1 MIPLDRP
8 VWSALSDRQQSV
20 SVGTT
25 RARAF
30 DRDIG
35 PLAASMDDS
44 EATLADLAAIVADRG
59 MLILL
64 QADPSPVPAGCRAD
78 MVADA
83 VQMVATDRLHLPD
96 PGEVVALGDADA
108 PEMLALAQLT
118 APGPFGPRT
127 HGLGQFYGVRI
138 DGRLAAMA
146 GERMSLAGYR
156 EVSGVCTHPDFRG
169 RGLAMRLCAK
179 VISQIV
185 VRGERPFLHAY
196 ASNTGAISVY
206 EKLGFAIRCPFSVM
220 KLVPDA

>member
-8 VWSALSDRQQSV
+8 VWGALSDRQQSV
-20 SVGTT
+20 SMGTP

-30 DRDIG
+30 HPEIG
-35 PLAASMDDS
+35 PLATSMDDS
-44 EATLADLAAIVADRG
+44 AGALADLGALVRDRG
-59 MLILL
+59 VLYLL
-64 QADPSPVPAGCRAD
+64 QAELSPVPPGCRAD

-83 VQMVATDRLHLPD
+83 VQMVATDQLHLPD

-127 HGLGQFYGVRI
+127 HTLGQFYGVRI

-146 GERMSLAGYR
+146 GERMSLTGYG

-169 RGLAMRLCAK
+169 QGLAMRLCAQ
-179 VISQIV
+179 VIGQIIA
-185 VRGERPFLHAY
+185 RGERPFLHAY

-206 EKLGFAIRCPFSVM
+206 DKLGFAIRRPFTVM

>member
-8 VWSALSDRQQSV
+8 IWSALSNRQQRV
-20 SVGTT
+20 SIGTT

-44 EATLADLAAIVADRG
+44 EEALADLAAIVADRG
-59 MLILL
+59 TLILL
-64 QADPSPVPAGCRAD
+64 QAEPSPVPAGCRAD

-83 VQMVATDRLHLPD
+83 VQMVATDRLNLPD
-96 PGEVVALGDADA
+96 PGDVVALSDADA
-108 PEMLALAQLT
+108 SEMLALAQLT

-127 HGLGQFYGVRI
+127 HTLGQFYGVRI

-146 GERMSLAGYR
+146 GERMSLAGYG

-179 VISQIV
+179 VISRIV
-185 VRGERPFLHAY
+185 DRGERPFLHAY
-196 ASNTGAISVY
+196 ASNAGAISVY
-206 EKLGFAIRCPFSVM
+206 EKLGFAIRRPFSVM